1 LTQGTPAVIIQPTT
15 IAHVGSCAEDTMT
28 TPRRLAAGL
37 LFILIPLLFS
47 ACSASDATEA
57 AAPASVDELARQSLA
72 RIDGELSV
80 PGLKEPVEII
90 RDQAGIPHIYAKND
104 DDMFFAQGYVMGQ
117 DRLWQLEMWR
127 RWREGRLAE
136 IFGPKAYDFDARTRL
151 MMFRGP
157 WDEKEWG
164 SYHKDAERLF
174 TAWANGLNA
183 YVAQNADNLPA
194 EFKLTGIKPEPWT
207 ARTLTLRWA
216 EVGLDSAGSTPLE
229 ELRLAQNV
237 ARLGVQEANKR
248 AAPDPWD
255 DLVVPEGL
263 DVKIITDD
271 VVESARKGEGNPF
284 GPNALPPLDIVPQY
298 RQLVPVLKTAGVL
311 PELQDM
317 DGSNNWVVSG
327 KLSPTGVP
335 ILSNDPHRTIEMP
348 SLRYFVHLVSP
359 GWNVIGGGEPPF
371 VGVDAGSN
379 DSMAWGFTFAGID
392 MVDTFVEETN
402 PADPNQTRYN
412 GNWEP
417 MRIIREEINVKG
429 ESAPRVVELKF
440 TRHGPVFHEDVVN
453 HRAYV
458 AKSVNQEPGTAA
470 FKGSLKLAQATSC
483 EDFFDRAMYWKVPTH
498 NLICG
503 DKAGNIALQVS
514 GLTPDRTGW
523 SGRLPVPGTGKYDW
537 KGFRS
542 DLPREYNPER
552 GFIATANDNTH
563 PPGYKGRPVL
573 YRTSVGVEVSRIAR
587 IRQMLSKSGA
597 KFTVQDHERMQH
609 DAYSLRA
616 ERDLPLFRGWK
627 SKDPDVERAR
637 AMIESWDKVMSR
649 DTTPGAIYVR
659 WTATDAARGLDGG
672 RATGAKRREL
682 VETGLRQAI
691 DRLTKDWG
699 SDWSQWRYG
708 RINRSDLPHMFV
720 PAFSLPAVERPGGFN
735 TVNAT
740 GANFRRIIDLSNV
753 DNSVATNAPGQS
765 AQPGS
770 PYYGNNRE
778 RLANGEYFP
787 LPYTRGAVDKLAAH
801 RLTIKP

>member
-1 LTQGTPAVIIQPTT
+1 MNMSRG
-15 IAHVGSCAEDTMT
+15 
-28 TPRRLAAGL
+28 LAAGL
-37 LFILIPLLFS
+37 SLTLLALIVS
-47 ACSASDATEA
+47 ARFASTTTEA
-57 AAPASVDELARQSLA
+57 AGPASLDELAKQSLA
-72 RIDGELSV
+72 RLDGELKV
-80 PGLKEPVEII
+80 AGLKAPVEIV
-90 RDQAGIPHIYAKND
+90 RDQQGIPHIYARND

-136 IFGPKAYDFDARTRL
+136 IFGPKAYDYDARTRL
-151 MMFRGP
+151 LMFRGP
-157 WDEKEWG
+157 WDEKEWT
-164 SYHKDAERLF
+164 SYHPDAERLF
-174 TAWANGLNA
+174 AAWANGLNA
-183 YVAQNADNLPA
+183 YVAQNADNLPV

-207 ARTLTLRWA
+207 ARTVTLRWA
-216 EVGLDSAGSTPLE
+216 ELGLDSAGGTPLE
-229 ELRLAQNV
+229 EIRLAREV
-237 ARLGVQEANKR
+237 ARLGVTEANKR

-255 DLVVPEGL
+255 DLVVPDGL
-263 DVKIITDD
+263 DVSIISDD
-271 VVESARKGEGNPF
+271 LINTARKGDGNPF
-284 GPNALPPLDIVPQY
+284 APGVLPPLEIVAEY
-298 RQLVPVLKTAGVL
+298 RNLVPPMQVARVS
-311 PELQDM
+311 PEPQDL

-379 DSMAWGFTFAGID
+379 DRMAWGFTFAGID

-402 PADPNQTRYN
+402 PADANQTLYK
-412 GNWEP
+412 GVWEP
-417 MRIIREEINVKG
+417 MRLIRENVRVKG
-429 ESAPRVVELKF
+429 EAAPRVVEMKF
-440 TRHGPVFHEDVVN
+440 TRHGPIFYEDTAH

-483 EDFFDRAMYWKVPTH
+483 EDFFDRAMFWKVPTH

-503 DKAGNIALQVS
+503 DNKGNIALQVS
-514 GLTPDRTGW
+514 GLTPDRNGW

-537 KGFRS
+537 VGFRS

-563 PPGYKGRPVL
+563 PPGYTGRPVL

-587 IRQMLSKSGA
+587 IRQMLSTGK
-597 KFTVQDHERMQH
+597 KFTIEDHERMQH

-616 ERDLPLFRGWK
+616 ERDQPLFRGWK
-627 SKDPDVERAR
+627 SQDPDVERAR
-637 AMIESWDKVMSR
+637 ALIEGWDKILSR

-659 WTATDAARGLDGG
+659 WTSTEAG
-672 RATGAKRREL
+672 REL
-682 VETGLRQAI
+682 EAGKAVAAERQALVERGI
-691 DRLTKDWG
+691 RQALDRLSKDWG
-699 SDWSQWRYG
+699 PDWKEWRYG
-708 RINRSDLPHMFV
+708 RINTSDLPHMFI
-720 PAFSLPAVERPGGFN
+720 PQFNLQPVERPGGFN

-740 GANFRRIIDLSNV
+740 GANFRRIIDLANV
-753 DNSVATNAPGQS
+753 DRSVATNAPGQS

-778 RLANGEYFP
+778 YLGGDKYFP
-787 LPYTRGAVDKLAAH
+787 LPYTRGAVDKLSAH
-801 RLTIKP
+801 TLTIRP

>member
-1 LTQGTPAVIIQPTT
+1 MIRTL
-15 IAHVGSCAEDTMT
+15 S
-28 TPRRLAAGL
+28 AGL
-37 LFILIPLLFS
+37 SLALLALLFA
-47 ACSASDATEA
+47 ACSTSTETRA
-57 AAPASVDELARQSLA
+57 AVPASLDELAKQSLA

-80 PGLKEPVEII
+80 PGLKEPVEIV
-90 RDQAGIPHIYAKND
+90 RDHAGIPHIYAKND
-104 DDMFFAQGYVMGQ
+104 DDMFFAQGYVMAQ

-136 IFGPKAYDFDARTRL
+136 IFGPKAFDFDARTRL

-164 SYHKDAERLF
+164 SYHPDAERLF

-183 YVAQNADNLPA
+183 YVAQNADNLPV

-216 EVGLDSAGSTPLE
+216 EVGLDSAGGAPLE

-237 ARLGVQEANKR
+237 ARLGAQEANKR

-255 DLVVPEGL
+255 DLAVPDGL
-263 DVKIITDD
+263 DVKIITDEVLD
-271 VVESARKGEGNPF
+271 AVRKGDGNPF
-284 GPNALPPLDIVPQY
+284 GPGALPPLEIVPQY
-298 RQLVPVLKTAGVL
+298 RQLVPELKTAGVL
-311 PELQDM
+311 PEFQDM

-379 DSMAWGFTFAGID
+379 DGMAWGFTFAGID

-417 MRIIREEINVKG
+417 MRIIREDLKIKG
-429 ESAPRVVELKF
+429 ENAPRVVELKF
-440 TRHGPVFHEDVVN
+440 TRHGPVFHEDTVN

-483 EDFFDRAMYWKVPTH
+483 EDFFDRAMFWKVPTH

-514 GLTPDRTGW
+514 GLTPDRNGW

-542 DLPREYNPER
+542 DLPREYNPQR

-587 IRQMLSKSGA
+587 IRQMLSKTGA
-597 KFTVQDHERMQH
+597 KFSIQDHQRMQH

-637 AMIESWDKVMSR
+637 AMVESWDKVMSR
-649 DTTPGAIYVR
+649 DTTPGAIYAR
-659 WTATDAARGLDGG
+659 WTATEAARGLDAG
-672 RATGAKRREL
+672 RTTGAKRQQL

-708 RINRSDLPHMFV
+708 RINTSELPHMFI
-720 PAFSLPAVERPGGFN
+720 PDFSLPAVERPGGFN

-778 RLANGEYFP
+778 RLASGEYFP
-787 LPYTRGAVDKLAAH
+787 LPYTRGAVDKLVAH

>member
-1 LTQGTPAVIIQPTT
+1 
-15 IAHVGSCAEDTMT
+15 
-28 TPRRLAAGL
+28 
-37 LFILIPLLFS
+37 
-47 ACSASDATEA
+47 
-57 AAPASVDELARQSLA
+57 
-72 RIDGELSV
+72 
-80 PGLKEPVEII
+80 
-90 RDQAGIPHIYAKND
+90 
-104 DDMFFAQGYVMGQ
+104 
-117 DRLWQLEMWR
+117 
-127 RWREGRLAE
+127 
-136 IFGPKAYDFDARTRL
+136 
-151 MMFRGP
+151 
-157 WDEKEWG
+157 
-164 SYHKDAERLF
+164 
-174 TAWANGLNA
+174 
-183 YVAQNADNLPA
+183 
-194 EFKLTGIKPEPWT
+194 
-207 ARTLTLRWA
+207 
-216 EVGLDSAGSTPLE
+216 
-229 ELRLAQNV
+229 
-237 ARLGVQEANKR
+237 
-248 AAPDPWD
+248 
-255 DLVVPEGL
+255 
-263 DVKIITDD
+263 
-271 VVESARKGEGNPF
+271 
-284 GPNALPPLDIVPQY
+284 
-298 RQLVPVLKTAGVL
+298 
-311 PELQDM
+311 M